1 MFYVTNKDKIIS
13 VVIALSTVLVLFLLA
28 ATIKTEKLNT
38 IETSVNNEKTLI
50 VDLEENIMDNNVIQN
65 KLNK

>member
-28 ATIKTEKLNT
+28 ATIKPEKSNT
-38 IETSVNNEKTLI
+38 IETSVDHEKKLI
-50 VDLEENIMDNNVIQN
+50 VDLEESMMDNSIIQN
-65 KLNK
+65 KSNK